1 MKNTSR
7 SVSSATGE
15 RISSSTLIDT
25 TNRGNDPSSD
35 VQRMYV
41 DDSDSRPDKTESTEV
56 GFTCCDIDDV
66 FEASMVEKDND
77 NNEDRVS
84 PGLENPARDSQS
96 LHDARFASEVD
107 AANHFFPSGKASP
120 GISAESN
127 QGHSCFKVGHVPQPP
142 SEEELVAAMEEL
154 DSKTCISPVD
164 ILTLIDRWEKE
175 RCRAE
180 VCRDAGFKSDKDSN
194 SSKNKECQN
203 IGSKNHGIGSK
214 NRKDS
219 LASSP
224 PNGLSSSSM
233 TWSRKKQ
240 RKMSVS
246 ANNVKIT
253 APFAVD
259 STVNVGTMD
268 KGENVPERSDSIH
281 EQHSMNNSD
290 HGPCLEKTNRKLERH
305 NVIKDVVCANRSRE
319 SLSLIEDKGKDVSYL
334 FNEIRTSDS
343 NLKRE
348 QPIAKQTLTK
358 TKKSLG
364 HSAEKSSTPGKNN
377 IVRMSPESPV
387 IPSRCRVTPWSCD
400 NSDIDTN
407 EDNLLDVS
415 HLSFTQALASVD
427 DSFVSPS
434 PLVKTRHSAVTLK
447 AHGRQLFSCQR
458 GNTFE
463 AVKSPNGLVFKY
475 PLTECTRDIG
485 KMGGISRAGSI
496 RSESTNVGEFTA
508 SDRTYKTPRRN
519 ITSTVVRTESVSPTL
534 FDSADEDDNKVAEK
548 CTEAQDKIIVGTT
561 SDDIDLP
568 NFSLFDEEEEAES
581 CIETAGEDA
590 IETAAS
596 VNALDL
602 PDFNLLDDDSFDEL
616 DFDLGFDMSE
626 SDEDVMPGDD
636 AACGDALR
644 TEGDVTLGTSPQGL
658 SAIASSNHGG
668 VTPSER
674 VRSVSNPCAS
684 SPLKFNSDTHCSD
697 APKLI
702 VHPTIISRPLCSPLN
717 SRNRTDHAVSTHNRT
732 SVSPVLDDS
741 VLSSQNTRSGGS
753 RLRLN
758 ARHNHSVQ
766 FTENTERPS
775 DLGTSMHHPA
785 FRGRKMELP
794 CDSGRLLRNTTIVG
808 RAMEQ
813 PCDSGRLLRNTT
825 ISNTTIRGREMEQP
839 GHLQKD
845 TEHGFRRSFSESTL
859 AASKE
864 NEHRKQVR
872 VSKSSTRCAY
882 VSPMKMLGSSRPSSS
897 DFVEPRHGKSYI
909 VVLSETRIG
918 TVCYG

>member
-1 MKNTSR
+1 MVDTSKRPSLSDKHGKAMKVKNTSR
-7 SVSSATGE
+7 GVSAAGD
-15 RISSSTLIDT
+15 RIGGSTVMDT
-25 TNRGNDPSSD
+25 TVSCANDPSSD
-35 VQRMYV
+35 VGRM
-41 DDSDSRPDKTESTEV
+41 DEDESHSRPDKTESTEV
-56 GFTCCDIDDV
+56 GFTCDIDDV

-77 NNEDRVS
+77 NNDDQGS

-96 LHDARFASEVD
+96 HHDAKFEFE
-107 AANHFFPSGKASP
+107 AANDFFPSGKISP

-127 QGHSCFKVGHVPQPP
+127 QGPSCFKVGPVPAPP
-142 SEEELVAAMEEL
+142 SKEELVAAMEAL
-154 DSKTCISPVD
+154 DSKRCLSPVD
-164 ILTLIDRWEKE
+164 ILTLIDSWEKE

-253 APFAVD
+253 APFAAD
-259 STVNVGTMD
+259 STVNVGTMNR
-268 KGENVPERSDSIH
+268 GENAPERSDSIH

-290 HGPCLEKTNRKLERH
+290 YGLRLNKTNRTSDCR
-305 NVIKDVVCANRSRE
+305 NSINDVVHAKQNQDCESRI
-319 SLSLIEDKGKDVSYL
+319 SVIEDKGKGISYL
-334 FNEIRTSDS
+334 FNEIRTPDS
-343 NLKRE
+343 NFKHE
-348 QPIAKQTLTK
+348 QPTKKQTLTK
-358 TKKSLG
+358 GKSSTG
-364 HSAEKSSTPGKNN
+364 YSPEKSSMSGKNTN
-377 IVRMSPESPV
+377 VKTSPETPV
-387 IPSRCRVTPWSCD
+387 ISALRHVTPWSG
-400 NSDIDTN
+400 NNGDIDTSG
-407 EDNLLDVS
+407 DNFLDIS

-434 PLVKTRHSAVTLK
+434 PIAKTRPSTVTLK
-447 AHGRQLFSCQR
+447 AHGRQLFTTCQR
-458 GNTFE
+458 RKTVE
-463 AVKSPNGLVFKY
+463 AAKNPNGLVFEY
-475 PLTECTRDIG
+475 PLTECTRDIA
-485 KMGGISRAGSI
+485 KMGGISKAGSI

-519 ITSTVVRTESVSPTL
+519 ITCTVVRPESVSPTL
-534 FDSADEDDNKVAEK
+534 FDSADEDDDKLAENG
-548 CTEAQDKIIVGTT
+548 TEAQDKIIVGTT
-561 SDDIDLP
+561 ADDIDLP

-590 IETAAS
+590 IETAAC

-626 SDEDVMPGDD
+626 SDEDMMQGDD
-636 AACGDALR
+636 GDALR
-644 TEGDVTLGTSPQGL
+644 AEGDVTLGTSPQGL
-658 SAIASSNHGG
+658 TTEASPNRDC

-674 VRSVSNPCAS
+674 VRSVSNLCAS
-684 SPLKFNSDTHCSD
+684 SPVKFNGDTHSSD

-702 VHPTIISRPLCSPLN
+702 VHPTVVSRPLCSPLN
-717 SRNRTDHAVSTHNRT
+717 SRNRTDHAVSTHERT
-732 SVSPVLDDS
+732 SISPVMDDS
-741 VLSSQNTRSGGS
+741 VLSCRSGGS

-766 FTENTERPS
+766 FTENAEQPS
-775 DLGTSMHHPA
+775 DKGTSMQHPA
-785 FRGRKMELP
+785 FRGR
-794 CDSGRLLRNTTIVG
+794 NT
-808 RAMEQ
+808 EQ

-825 ISNTTIRGREMEQP
+825 FRGRVMEQP
-839 GHLQKD
+839 EHLQKD
-845 TEHGFRRSFSESTL
+845 TEHGFRRSLSESTL

-864 NEHRKQVR
+864 IEHRKQVQ

-882 VSPMKMLGSSRPSSS
+882 VSPMNKLGSSRPSSS

-909 VVLSETRIG
+909 VVLSEIRIG
-918 TVCYG
+918 TVCSG

>member
-1 MKNTSR
+1 MVDTSKRPSLSDKHGKAMKTKNTSR
-7 SVSSATGE
+7 GVTSAKGD
-15 RISSSTLIDT
+15 RIVSSTLIDT
-25 TNRGNDPSSD
+25 TYRGIDPSSD
-35 VQRMYV
+35 VQHMDI
-41 DDSDSRPDKTESTEV
+41 DDSVILPHKIESSEV
-56 GFTCCDIDDV
+56 DITCCDIDYV
-66 FEASMVEKDND
+66 LEPSMSEKE
-77 NNEDRVS
+77 EDGYDDQGS

-96 LHDARFASEVD
+96 HHDAKFASEVD

-203 IGSKNHGIGSK
+203 IGSKNHGIGSQSKKESSCFGSK
-214 NRKDS
+214 NHDIGSKNKCRPC
-219 LASSP
+219 SP
-224 PNGLSSSSM
+224 PNGLSGSCM

-259 STVNVGTMD
+259 STANIGGMD
-268 KGENVPERSDSIH
+268 RVQNIVEWSDSIR
-281 EQHSMNNSD
+281 EQHSMNDSD
-290 HGPCLEKTNRKLERH
+290 YGHGLVKTNRKSDCR
-305 NVIKDVVCANRSRE
+305 NCINDVVHAKQNQDCESRI
-319 SLSLIEDKGKDVSYL
+319 SVIEDKGKGISYL
-334 FNEIRTSDS
+334 FNEIRTPDS
-343 NLKRE
+343 NFKHE
-348 QPIAKQTLTK
+348 QPTKKQTLTK
-358 TKKSLG
+358 GKSSTG
-364 HSAEKSSTPGKNN
+364 YSPEKSSMSGKNTN
-377 IVRMSPESPV
+377 VKTSPETPV
-387 IPSRCRVTPWSCD
+387 ISALRHVTPWSG
-400 NSDIDTN
+400 NNGDIDTSG
-407 EDNLLDVS
+407 DNFLDIS

-434 PLVKTRHSAVTLK
+434 PIAKTRPSTVTLK
-447 AHGRQLFSCQR
+447 AHGRQLFTTCQR
-458 GNTFE
+458 RKTVE
-463 AVKSPNGLVFKY
+463 AAKNPNGLVFEY
-475 PLTECTRDIG
+475 PLTECTRDIA
-485 KMGGISRAGSI
+485 KMGGISKAGSM

-508 SDRTYKTPRRN
+508 SDRTCRTPRRN
-519 ITSTVVRTESVSPTL
+519 ITCTVVRPESVSPTL
-534 FDSADEDDNKVAEK
+534 FDSADEDDSKAAEK
-548 CTEAQDKIIVGTT
+548 CNEAQDKIIVGTT
-561 SDDIDLP
+561 ADDIDLP

-596 VNALDL
+596 VNVLDL

-616 DFDLGFDMSE
+616 DFDLGFDMGE
-626 SDEDVMPGDD
+626 SDED
-636 AACGDALR
+636 ACGSDDVPKA
-644 TEGDVTLGTSPQGL
+644 ESDVTHGTSPPQGL
-658 SAIASSNHGG
+658 ATEATYNRGS

-684 SPLKFNSDTHCSD
+684 SAITFNGDTHCSD

-702 VHPTIISRPLCSPLN
+702 VHPTIVSRSLCSPLN
-717 SRNRTDHAVSTHNRT
+717 SRTVSTHSRT
-732 SVSPVLDDS
+732 SVSPVLDES
-741 VLSSQNTRSGGS
+741 VLSSHNTRSGGS

-766 FTENTERPS
+766 FTENSERPS
-775 DLGTSMHHPA
+775 DKGVSMRHPA
-785 FRGRKMELP
+785 FRGKK
-794 CDSGRLLRNTTIVG
+794 T
-808 RAMEQ
+808 EQ
-813 PCDSGRLLRNTT
+813 PCDSGRQLRNATF
-825 ISNTTIRGREMEQP
+825 RGRAMEEP

-845 TEHGFRRSFSESTL
+845 TEHGFRRSLSESTL

-864 NEHRKQVR
+864 NEHRKQVQ

-882 VSPMKMLGSSRPSSS
+882 VSPMNKLGASRPSSS
-897 DFVEPRHGKSYI
+897 DFVGPRHGKSSI
-909 VVLSETRIG
+909 VVLSET
-918 TVCYG
+918 